1 MHKSEFISK
10 LKYKMKE
17 IFPIQ
22 NNGDFI
28 IYSPFTVNL
37 FSINGVPLCS
47 LNILDKDNENIQ
59 CITHCTAMFNND
71 IVLFTAHKDGL
82 IIIWKVLNKDLDETE
97 LNEKNKNKN
106 KNKKNKIF
114 LKEYLYAYN
123 YRNYMNSGIKL
134 SECQLQREFEEI
146 FIRYLSGYKKN
157 KNKNNNFVTY
167 MKISNDLDYMIL
179 MDNEKNIYILNNNDN
194 NQEPKKKNNS
204 NNNINNLNQKC
215 LYCDRELTNDGL
227 NSSLIQVKD
236 CKTFVCVNQDINICE
251 ECEKRLE
258 HAENFL
264 YTN

>member
-1 MHKSEFISK
+1 
-10 LKYKMKE
+10 MKE

-82 IIIWKVLNKDLDETE
+82 IIIWKVLNKDLGEAE

-146 FIRYLSGYKKN
+146 FIR
-157 KNKNNNFVTY
+157 
-167 MKISNDLDYMIL
+167 
-179 MDNEKNIYILNNNDN
+179 
-194 NQEPKKKNNS
+194 
-204 NNNINNLNQKC
+204 
-215 LYCDRELTNDGL
+215 
-227 NSSLIQVKD
+227 
-236 CKTFVCVNQDINICE
+236 
-251 ECEKRLE
+251 
-258 HAENFL
+258 
-264 YTN
+264 